1 MYILVVSISIGIF
14 VILALSL
21 NIITG
26 YAGQP
31 SIGHAAFFGI
41 GAYFSAVMTSTYGIS
56 FWLAMPVS
64 ALLTG
69 LIGALLGLTSMRVK
83 DDFLAITTIG
93 INFVVVAVFQYVPF
107 FGASLGMSVT
117 RPKLF
122 GKIMGNVEIF
132 ALVCLVILLV
142 CVFMLILKKSW
153 FGLALASIRNDE
165 TAASSFG
172 VDILKFKVL
181 AFAMGTAIAGLAG
194 AIYAI
199 FMTFISSGDF
209 GFLVSVSIVSMV
221 VIGGVG
227 TIRGSIFGAV
237 ILGLLPELFRFISD
251 YRILVYGALLV
262 LMMRFQ
268 PQGLLGED
276 SFIVNAAVALFRPA
290 SGKGAVRR

>member
-1 MYILVVSISIGIF
+1 

-41 GAYFSAVMTSTYGIS
+41 GAYASAVMTSTYGIS
-56 FWLAMPVS
+56 FWLAMPI
-64 ALLTG
+64 AAILTG
-69 LIGALLGLTSMRVK
+69 MIGALLGLTSMRVK

-117 RPKLF
+117 RPSLF
-122 GKIMGNVEIF
+122 GKTMGNIEIF
-132 ALVCLVILLV
+132 GLVLVVIILVCL
-142 CVFMLILKKSW
+142 FMLRLKHSW

-165 TAASSFG
+165 SAASSFG

-181 AFAMGTAIAGLAG
+181 AFALGTAIAGLAG
-194 AIYAI
+194 TIYAI
-199 FMTFISSGDF
+199 FMTFIYSSDF

-227 TIRGSIFGAV
+227 TIRGAIFGAV

-251 YRILVYGALLV
+251 YRVLVYGGLLV

-268 PQGLLGED
+268 PQGILGHD
-276 SFIVNAAVALFRPA
+276 SIVVNAFTKLLASFR
-290 SGKGAVRR
+290 GKGAVQR